1 MMQQKL
7 MVLGSMDEFCAL
19 VKRAQE
25 RGIYTIVCDGYAD
38 GPAKAIAD
46 ESYDIDPRKTDEIA
60 QLCKC
65 LGVDAVFGT
74 FSDLLAE
81 CLVDIA
87 DKAGLP
93 CYAKPDRFS
102 TLREKTKMNVM
113 FDELGIP
120 APRVAQVHRDS
131 IAADIAE
138 LRTPLV
144 VKPVNGYGSRGVY
157 VVETADDIAE
167 RFDEIASYSSFD
179 FILAEEYNTGH
190 EFNMM
195 NWILD
200 GEPVTLSVADREKSH
215 EIPYAIPHV
224 SRIVYP
230 SRFTDDV
237 LVDAREI
244 VRKVAAYV
252 GIETG
257 PLCMQFFW
265 SPGEGIQV
273 CECAG
278 RLFGYEHE
286 LLTLASG
293 FSIEDLILNYLFDRE
308 AMVQQL
314 KAHDAHLSGLAAGLY
329 FHGYEGEVADSS
341 VAEAL
346 LDDPS
351 VVDGLVYYQPGEH
364 IGHGVGAKPYVVR
377 YYLEA
382 DDREKLDSITQRFYD
397 TCRVA
402 DPMGKNLL
410 YSNQLNG

>member
-1 MMQQKL
+1 MSNLIAKGHMMQQKL

-293 FSIEDLILNYLFDRE
+293 FSIEDLILNYLFD
-308 AMVQQL
+308 QL
-314 KAHDAHLSGLAAGLY
+314 SVRPRGNGSAA
-329 FHGYEGEVADSS
+329 ESS
-341 VAEAL
+341 RCAPVRACSRAVL
-346 LDDPS
+346 PRLRRRS
-351 VVDGLVYYQPGEH
+351 RRLVG
-364 IGHGVGAKPYVVR
+364 GGSAAR
-377 YYLEA
+377 
-382 DDREKLDSITQRFYD
+382 
-397 TCRVA
+397 
-402 DPMGKNLL
+402 
-410 YSNQLNG
+410 